1 VVRGGPGD
9 VGAVEDLKLAIKWP
23 EFRRVGSGS
32 RALKAEV
39 KAFWSENFVRGANS
53 GYCGLNYLT
62 INRPQDSSMHRG
74 VDSGGAFSP
83 LIYGVFA
90 LSSPCLLDLL
100 RLIECR
106 VEPLLFVREELH
118 YLHRYIQEFDRV
130 FFGPGSAA
138 QSPPGGFPFFHRFWI
153 VLSCHF

>member
-1 VVRGGPGD
+1 MVRGGPGD

-74 VDSGGAFSP
+74 VDSGG
-83 LIYGVFA
+83 VFA
-90 LSSPCLLDLL
+90 LNL
-100 RLIECR
+100 RCFCPQLAVLAGP
-106 VEPLLFVREELH
+106 VEPRRTRRRAVVVSER
-118 YLHRYIQEFDRV
+118 
-130 FFGPGSAA
+130 GTS
-138 QSPPGGFPFFHRFWI
+138 
-153 VLSCHF
+153 